1 MQLNELQSV
10 VKKLS
15 RLDQLSLIQF
25 ITYELVKKE
34 HSAKIENG
42 KEYPVW
48 SPYDASE
55 AADILLNELKKEN
68 IIYDN

>member
-1 MQLNELQSV
+1 MNLNELQSA

-25 ITYELVKKE
+25 ITYELAKQE
-34 HSAKIENG
+34 HSVIIENG

-55 AADILLNELKKEN
+55 AAAILLDELKKEN
-68 IIYDN
+68 ISYEN